1 MGGLCLSEGFVP
13 VLEPGF
19 IHNKNGWRDHGRKKY

>member
-13 VLEPGF
+13 ALEACF
-19 IHNKNGWRDHGRKKY
+19 IHNKDDWRDHGRKKY